1 MRNRRDMKT
10 WKDGRTS
17 RLFVKGLRDR
27 VRVRMRNRRDMK
39 TWKDGRTSRLIE
51 KGLDAEEKGE

>member
-1 MRNRRDMKT
+1 
-10 WKDGRTS
+10 
-17 RLFVKGLRDR
+17 
-27 VRVRMRNRRDMK
+27 MRNRRDMK